1 MKWQLS
7 RVAIALAL
15 AAAAAAQPSSNDPGP
30 ADFPREL
37 RQYLKLT
44 DAEIAFILQG
54 NSRYYRAV
62 ADNQTQIFDLQNK
75 IAAETQK
82 DTLDPQALGT
92 FYTGIELLR
101 RDLAKQLGD
110 LRGNLR
116 ASLDDTQ
123 RGQLDALTQA
133 QGLQRLIGE
142 AQCES
147 LLSPDPGPGN
157 TIPLILPSPVP
168 QGAVRAGNFT
178 ACTAREFPQDLR
190 LYLLLSSDQ
199 AEAIAGLNRANGQKE
214 SDDQQQIAQ
223 LQAQISR
230 ETARDTID
238 PLALGALYA
247 QIETIR
253 RGEVAD
259 RTALLASAPAVLSDA
274 QRVKLASLDAA
285 RKLQPLIGEATCEN
299 LLSPPAN
306 SITAPTL
313 GSPFPGG
320 FVFVASYCGDFPAQ
334 LRIP

>member
-1 MKWQLS
+1 MKWKLS
-7 RVAIALAL
+7 RVAIALAIAL
-15 AAAAAAQPSSNDPGP
+15 PAAAQPSINDPES
-30 ADFPREL
+30 FPREL

-44 DAEIAFILQG
+44 DAELAFILQG
-54 NSRYYRAV
+54 NYRYYRTV
-62 ADNQTQIFDLQNK
+62 ADNQRQIFDLQNK

-92 FYTGIELLR
+92 FYTSIELLR

-199 AEAIAGLNRANGQKE
+199 ADAIAGLNRANGRKE

-223 LQAQISR
+223 LRAQIAR
-230 ETARDTID
+230 ETARDAID

-253 RGEVAD
+253 RGEVAN
-259 RTALLASAPAVLSDA
+259 RKALLASAPAALSDP
-274 QRVKLASLDAA
+274 QRIKLASLDAA

-299 LLSPPAN
+299 LLSPPADA
-306 SITAPTL
+306 ITAPTL
-313 GSPFPGG
+313 GLPFPGG